1 MRHFVAV
8 ALLACGVVVGPQ
20 SVDARVADKNFDSAA
35 YHAEIL
41 DNSLVQNLQGPEIPK
56 KQVPVIE
63 AYQKNVALALK
74 KRGYDVELMRDRQI
88 VVVTIQAS
96 ALFNAGE
103 TNLSPDAGTKLSGVA
118 EYLKVPDK
126 YKILVVAHS
135 DDTGSET
142 FLHQITDRR
151 SDAVADW
158 LVAHQVPSNNI
169 VPYGLGADEP
179 RKDNSSRAGRDA
191 NRRVEIYMVPGP
203 SMISLAKSGKLR

>member
-1 MRHFVAV
+1 MAV
-8 ALLACGVVVGPQ
+8 ALLACCAIGYPM
-20 SVDARVADKNFDSAA
+20 SVDARVSDKNFDYAA

-41 DNSLVQNLQGPEIPK
+41 ENSLVQNLQGPEIPK
-56 KQVPVIE
+56 KQIPVIE

-103 TNLSPDAGTKLSGVA
+103 TQLRSDAGAMLSGVA
-118 EYLKVPDK
+118 GYLKEPDK

-135 DDTGSET
+135 DDTGSEA
-142 FLHQITDRR
+142 FLHQVTDRR

-158 LVAHQVPSNNI
+158 LVANQVSSDNI

-191 NRRVEIYMVPGP
+191 NRRIEIYLVPGP